1 MWAELELRRPAVHW
15 QGWDE
20 LAAESAPVVQ
30 RCSYS
35 EFVASGP
42 VEAARQAF
50 ERHECDRPK
59 PTTTASRGSGFR
71 LR

>member
-1 MWAELELRRPAVHW
+1 MRW

-20 LAAESAPVVQ
+20 LAAESAPVVE
-30 RCSYS
+30 RCAYC

-50 ERHECDRPK
+50 ERHECDLPK
-59 PTTTASRGSGFR
+59 PTTTARRRSGFR